1 VTIFAFLDVETT
13 GLDPVDNY
21 VLEVAWQ
28 FTDDRFNPI
37 GEGQSWIVDHGLREP
52 TVAAQIRDSAFITN
66 MHSESGLLLDLANPS
81 VPKLRMDDILDAFVD
96 SALDVGAANDQV
108 RLAGYSVSFDREF
121 LRENG
126 WRDLFESKALGFQMH
141 HRILDLSSVI
151 QMFEA
156 ADREVPS
163 TYNENPHRAL
173 DDALDALEKAQLM
186 AREISW
192 S

>member
-1 VTIFAFLDVETT
+1 MTIFAFLDVETT

-28 FTDDRFNPI
+28 FTDSRFNPI
-37 GEGQSWIVDHGLREP
+37 GENRSYIVDHGLEEP
-52 TVAAQIRDSAFITN
+52 NVAAQIRGSEFITK
-66 MHSESGLLLDLANPS
+66 MHSESGLLKDLANQD
-81 VPKLRMDDILDAFVD
+81 VLKLRMDDILDAFAV
-96 SALDVGAANDQV
+96 SALEVGAANDQV

-126 WRDLFESKALGFQMH
+126 WRDLFESKFFGFQMH

-151 QMFEA
+151 QLFEA

-163 TYNENPHRAL
+163 TWNNNPHRAL

-186 AREISW
+186 AREIAW
-192 S
+192 